1 VAGLP
6 RRPPPLRADDLA
18 GAQHG
23 RRLAGA
29 DRRVLCRAAADPG
42 AAARRQPAIGGA
54 GCARAAAGGARRRGA
69 GRAGLQR
76 LPRGQ
81 PGRPGA
87 GCAGAGRPACGL
99 RGGAARCLAHGR
111 AQFGRT
117 GLHGS
122 GRAGAV
128 RQRPAGARQLAGG
141 AGQRRTGAAGRGGVA
156 RGAHALRL
164 HSGFRARAGRG
175 VCAMSLRRRLVF
187 ASVLSIPLLLAFVA
201 WLALAIARQGGLAP
215 FQVPAGGA
223 TPVAADAATLARGR
237 YLAAIGNCAGCHTAS
252 GGAPY
257 AGGRGFDTPY
267 GTVYSSNLTPHA
279 GTGIGDWSL
288 AEFRHAMRHGVSRN
302 GVQSPVFP
310 YANFARL
317 DDADIE
323 ALYAW
328 LRSLPPVDGAPPA
341 NALGFPANL
350 PGAMTAW
357 RLLYYRP
364 VPVASGAGGDPLQRG
379 RYLVDGIGHCN
390 LCHGSRGTLSSQH
403 AEGYLAGGQLRGW
416 YAPALDAETLERYP
430 AAELA

>member
-1 VAGLP
+1 
-6 RRPPPLRADDLA
+6 
-18 GAQHG
+18 
-23 RRLAGA
+23 
-29 DRRVLCRAAADPG
+29 
-42 AAARRQPAIGGA
+42 
-54 GCARAAAGGARRRGA
+54 
-69 GRAGLQR
+69 
-76 LPRGQ
+76 
-81 PGRPGA
+81 
-87 GCAGAGRPACGL
+87 
-99 RGGAARCLAHGR
+99 
-111 AQFGRT
+111 
-117 GLHGS
+117 
-122 GRAGAV
+122 
-128 RQRPAGARQLAGG
+128 
-141 AGQRRTGAAGRGGVA
+141 
-156 RGAHALRL
+156 
-164 HSGFRARAGRG
+164 
-175 VCAMSLRRRLVF
+175 MSLRRRLVF

-430 AAELA
+430 AAELARYLREGMSSVSGAYGPMADVVYANLQHLTEADALAMAQYLKAVPPPPPVRRTSARLKASDRQLAIGERLYAEHCAGCHGEDGSGEPGRYPALATSTAVLATSPANAVNLVLLGAVAPTTPGNPAPWTMPPSAHRLAAADVASLVNYVRSRWGQGGRLVTAEEVRTLGSAWLD